1 MRVNV
6 VLCCFYYFSRITLTK
21 KIGNMNNKFD
31 IKFFFPKSESAF
43 WYEKQKITRKMALS
57 YRFSWKSVCYCTTP
71 SDVWNLISFQSMNF
85 DLFCVVKIC
94 MKSQMS
100 TSRVDSRATFVHR
113 REKKMFSWANYNSP
127 FPHKNHVIM
136 CHCHH
141 LTSEMIVLFMK
152 REHCPKHQKNY
163 FFLFNERIWIFVRL

>member
-6 VLCCFYYFSRITLTK
+6 VLCCFYYFSRITLKK

-85 DLFCVVKIC
+85 DLFCGEN
-94 MKSQMS
+94 MYEKSN
-100 TSRVDSRATFVHR
+100 VDESSWLACDIRSPTG
-113 REKKMFSWANYNSP
+113 KKMFSWANYNSP